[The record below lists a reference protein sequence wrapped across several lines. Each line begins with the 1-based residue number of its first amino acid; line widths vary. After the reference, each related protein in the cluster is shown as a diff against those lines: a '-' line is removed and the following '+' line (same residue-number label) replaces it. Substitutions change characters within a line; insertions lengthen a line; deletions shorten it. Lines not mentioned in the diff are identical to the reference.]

1 MFGASVSGFA
11 YAETSAS
18 CSTNPNLPQKLW
30 DTCAFSRQES
40 KKITK
45 ITFFAKKIKNCLD
58 SEVGF
63 VYTALTATQHAVP
76 EKEKA
81 PVAQLDRASDYGS
94 EGLRFESSR
103 ACFSQGMNKMPVRFN
118 ETGFFVHSSL
128 GDEHGGV
135 PVSTEHSRRRLHVEV
150 DRLASLKAA
159 QKIKCL
165 F

>member
-1 MFGASVSGFA
+1 M
-11 YAETSAS
+11 
-18 CSTNPNLPQKLW
+18 
-30 DTCAFSRQES
+30 
-40 KKITK
+40 
-45 ITFFAKKIKNCLD
+45 
-58 SEVGF
+58 
-63 VYTALTATQHAVP
+63 YTALTATLLAVP

-103 ACFSQGMNKMPVRFN
+103 ACFSQGIKSENAGSIQRNRFFCPLIPC
-118 ETGFFVHSSL
+118 EHDHTQ
-128 GDEHGGV
+128 HGGV

>member
-1 MFGASVSGFA
+1 M
-11 YAETSAS
+11 
-18 CSTNPNLPQKLW
+18 
-30 DTCAFSRQES
+30 
-40 KKITK
+40 
-45 ITFFAKKIKNCLD
+45 
-58 SEVGF
+58 
-63 VYTALTATQHAVP
+63 YTALTATLRAVP

-94 EGLRFESSR
+94 EGLRFESPR
-103 ACFSQGMNKMPVRFN
+103 ACFSKGVSKNAGSVQRNRLFCPLTPAENATK
-118 ETGFFVHSSL
+118 
-128 GDEHGGV
+128 HGGV

>member
-1 MFGASVSGFA
+1 MM
-11 YAETSAS
+11 
-18 CSTNPNLPQKLW
+18 
-30 DTCAFSRQES
+30 
-40 KKITK
+40 
-45 ITFFAKKIKNCLD
+45 
-58 SEVGF
+58 
-63 VYTALTATQHAVP
+63 YTAATATLSAVP

-103 ACFSQGMNKMPVRFN
+103 ACFSQGNEQNAGSIQRNRFFCPQILV
-118 ETGFFVHSSL
+118 ERK
-128 GDEHGGV
+128 HGGV

>member
-1 MFGASVSGFA
+1 MKK
-11 YAETSAS
+11 
-18 CSTNPNLPQKLW
+18 C
-30 DTCAFSRQES
+30 
-40 KKITK
+40 KKIE
-45 ITFFAKKIKNCLD
+45 FCLD
-58 SEVGF
+58 LRRVF
-63 VYTALTATQHAVP
+63 VYTALTATQVAVP

-94 EGLRFESSR
+94 EGLRFESPR
-103 ACFSQGMNKMPVRFN
+103 ACFSRGISKNCRFDSTKPAFLSTN
-118 ETGFFVHSSL
+118 TCRE
-128 GDEHGGV
+128 EKHGGV

>member
-1 MFGASVSGFA
+1 M
-11 YAETSAS
+11 
-18 CSTNPNLPQKLW
+18 
-30 DTCAFSRQES
+30 
-40 KKITK
+40 
-45 ITFFAKKIKNCLD
+45 
-58 SEVGF
+58 
-63 VYTALTATQHAVP
+63 YTAVTAALLAVP

-103 ACFSQGMNKMPVRFN
+103 ACLLWEMEKMPVRFN

-128 GDEHGGV
+128 GEEHGGV